1 MIPYDLLADI
11 ALTRIENPTAK
22 IVLLALAR
30 YSNSIGECFPSRD
43 TLSEDSCLSI
53 RTIVSA
59 IQWLKANG
67 YIHIESRNGTSNF
80 YIIIAMEDEMKDP
93 TRAKSAHEVDSN
105 ITKLDFT
112 NKVSLSSRAKSAR
125 PHASPFFEAF
135 WNAYPRR
142 IGKGAARISFAR
154 ACDFAN
160 PNDIVQAAIVYS
172 KHCLDQGTEI
182 QFIPHPS
189 TWLNQERW
197 EDDLVAEKAQVKKTG
212 SFLDEL

>member
-1 MIPYDLLADI
+1 MISYDLLADI

-22 IVLLALAR
+22 IVLLALGR
-30 YSNSIGECFPSRD
+30 YSNGIGECFPSRD
-43 TLSEDSCLSI
+43 TLADDSCLSV

-59 IQWLKANG
+59 IQWLETNG
-67 YIHIESRNGTSNF
+67 YIRVESRNGTSNL
-80 YIIIAMEDEMKDP
+80 YIITAMEDEMNEP

-105 ITKLDFT
+105 ITKLEFT
-112 NKVSLSSRAKSAR
+112 KKVSLSSRAKSAR
-125 PHASPFFEAF
+125 PHANPFFEAF

-172 KHCLDQGTEI
+172 QHCLDQGTEI

-197 EDDLVAEKAQVKKTG
+197 EDDLATEKAQVKKTG
-212 SFLDEL
+212 TFLDEL